1 MHNGKFNEL
10 KDVLEFY
17 EDISSGNSQN
27 PLVANKDLD
36 PLIKRIDSKVK
47 DMGLII
53 SFFNT
58 LNNYDFDRG
67 IPESVPSNLSV
78 GGDIQ

>member
-1 MHNGKFNEL
+1 MHNGKFNKL

-17 EDISSGNSQN
+17 EDISSGNSQS
-27 PLVANKDLD
+27 PLVSNEDLD
-36 PLIKRIDSKVK
+36 TWIKRIDIKVK
-47 DMGLII
+47 NMGSII

-58 LNNYDFDRG
+58 LNNDDFDRR
-67 IPESVPSNLSV
+67 IPQSVVSNLSV